1 MSKTRFQTLQSTQLE
16 SATGGYYERWG
27 YRRAWGPG
35 PERFYREERWGY
47 GPYAYAR
54 FERRFGW

>member
-1 MSKTRFQTLQSTQLE
+1 MSKSKFQTLQSTQLE
-16 SATGGYYERWG
+16 QTTGGYYERWG
-27 YRRAWGPG
+27 YRAWGP
-35 PERFYREERWGY
+35 ERYYREERFGY